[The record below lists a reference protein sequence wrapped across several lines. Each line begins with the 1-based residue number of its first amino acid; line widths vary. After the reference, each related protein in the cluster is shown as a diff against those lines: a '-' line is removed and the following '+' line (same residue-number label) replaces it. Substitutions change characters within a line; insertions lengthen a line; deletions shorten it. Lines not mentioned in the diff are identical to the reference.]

1 MWDER
6 VSLESMVNPLQ
17 NEHAKV
23 ISVQNCLVRS
33 NGGTDSPCPINIE
46 FKRLRRSGRQASQTK
61 RSYDNMQGANKAK
74 KQKLA
79 ADEPATDGLAT
90 DELAT
95 KPTTLESTD
104 DPAIIELN
112 IIEPL
117 ETSREDTGRQG
128 TDEVMV
134 RSEVAT
140 IIEDDETTIDRAVE
154 GSLPLITHAD
164 RITILDEYFPKSAI
178 DSSPHTPV
186 V

>member
-1 MWDER
+1 
-6 VSLESMVNPLQ
+6 MVNPLQ

-95 KPTTLESTD
+95 DEPTKPTTLESTD
-104 DPAIIELN
+104 DPAIIEPN
-112 IIEPL
+112 SMEPL

>member
-1 MWDER
+1 
-6 VSLESMVNPLQ
+6 
-17 NEHAKV
+17 
-23 ISVQNCLVRS
+23 
-33 NGGTDSPCPINIE
+33 
-46 FKRLRRSGRQASQTK
+46 
-61 RSYDNMQGANKAK
+61 MQGANKAK

-90 DELAT
+90 DEPAT